1 MNFVEPIRS
10 KEKIAEIKNELRRNG
25 SRDYMLFELGINSG
39 PRISDLRNLKVSD
52 ILNQDRTPKE
62 HLEFIEEKTN
72 KTKKFKIN
80 PSIQK
85 ELVDYCRNM
94 ELTEYLFKSRKG
106 QNKPITRVQA
116 YRIIRNAGERV
127 GINNLG
133 SHTIRKTFGYW
144 FYKETK
150 DIVLLQKLFNHSNPS
165 ITLHYIGIEQDEI
178 DNAYESFRL

>member
-1 MNFVEPIRS
+1 M
-10 KEKIAEIKNELRRNG
+10 
-25 SRDYMLFELGINSG
+25 
-39 PRISDLRNLKVSD
+39 
-52 ILNQDRTPKE
+52 
-62 HLEFIEEKTN
+62 
-72 KTKKFKIN
+72 
-80 PSIQK
+80 
-85 ELVDYCRNM
+85 DYCSNM

-165 ITLHYIGIEQDEI
+165 ITLHDIGIEQDEI
-178 DNAYESFRL
+178 DNAYENFRL